1 VHAARQPGSLP
12 GLASRLHYER
22 HRPEQTTLYRLVQ
35 QHAASFIAHTEA
47 STDAEL
53 PRFIKDEFDAFLE
66 CGILAH
72 GFLRLR
78 CGECGHDKLLAF
90 SCKRRGF
97 CPSCGARRMS
107 QTAAHLVDHVIP
119 HVPVRQWVL
128 SLPIPLR
135 VLLAAQPELVT
146 PVLQVVQRVVTR
158 HLLRQ
163 AGLKADEG
171 HGGAVTL
178 IQRFGSAANLNI
190 HLHCLVLDGVYCC
203 DADGSPAFIEAD
215 APTDDELH
223 ALLQTVIARLMKMLT
238 RRGVLVEDMGQT
250 YLAEPDADGEEARTL
265 RPLQAA
271 AITYR
276 IAFGPRA
283 GQKVLTLRGAMPRED
298 SARQPLCADIDGFSL
313 HAAVRVEAHD
323 RKRLEQLCRY
333 ITRPALSDQRV
344 QLNDAGQV
352 ELKLKTP
359 WRDGTTHLVMSP
371 LEFMQRL
378 AALVPRPRLHL
389 IRFHGVLAPNA
400 KLRPL
405 VVPQGPPAQAQA
417 ATEAAAAAEREVET
431 VQAGL
436 HRIGWARFAQAG
448 LRHRHAALPEL
459 PRGGAQD
466 HRGHPR
472 ATGDRED
479 PDPPG
484 TGSAAAAQGPSARG
498 VARLKPPEPRRPSR
512 TPHTSPRAAQPGASR
527 RWRCARMRTGWR
539 RTQGQPRNQGPTSA
553 RRTVGAGRIRTRQRP
568 RRQFQTIQAGIG
580 RPPRADSGFPG
591 FPQTV

>member
-1 VHAARQPGSLP
+1 VHAAPQPGSSP
-12 GLASRLHYER
+12 GQAGRVHYER

-35 QHAASFIAHTEA
+35 QHAASFIAHTGA
-47 STDAEL
+47 STGAEL

-146 PVLQVVQRVVTR
+146 PVLQVVQRVIAR
-158 HLLRQ
+158 HLLQ
-163 AGLKADEG
+163 AAWLKSDDG

-190 HLHCLVLDGVYCC
+190 HLHCLVLDGVYRCG
-203 DADGSPAFIEAD
+203 ADGGAEFVEVG
-215 APTDDELH
+215 APTDDEVH
-223 ALLQTVIARLMKMLT
+223 ALLQTLIARLMKMLT
-238 RRGVLVEDMGQT
+238 RRGVLVEEMGQT
-250 YLAEPDADGEEARTL
+250 YLASADADGEESRTL
-265 RPLQAA
+265 LPLQAA

-283 GQKVLTLRGAMPRED
+283 GQKVLTLRGAMPREEWV
-298 SARQPLCADIDGFSL
+298 RQPLCADIDGFSL

-333 ITRPALSDQRV
+333 ITRPALSDERV
-344 QLNDAGQV
+344 QLNAAGQV

-400 KLRPL
+400 KLRPR
-405 VVPQGPPAQAQA
+405 VVPQGPLEQEEP
-417 ATEAAAAAEREVET
+417 ATEAAAAAECEVQT
-431 VQAGL
+431 VQARP
-436 HRIGWARFAQAG
+436 HCIGWARLLKRVFDIDMEHCPNCGGGELKIIAAILERPVIEKILTHLG
-448 LRHRHAALPEL
+448 LNPQPP
-459 PRGGAQD
+459 PRG
-466 HRGHPR
+466 R
-472 ATGDRED
+472 AREI
-479 PDPPG
+479 
-484 TGSAAAAQGPSARG
+484 
-498 VARLKPPEPRRPSR
+498 
-512 TPHTSPRAAQPGASR
+512 
-527 RWRCARMRTGWR
+527 
-539 RTQGQPRNQGPTSA
+539 GQL
-553 RRTVGAGRIRTRQRP
+553 
-568 RRQFQTIQAGIG
+568 
-580 RPPRADSGFPG
+580 
-591 FPQTV
+591 

>member
-1 VHAARQPGSLP
+1 VHATGRQPQRAPDGAP
-12 GLASRLHYER
+12 LHYER

-47 STDAEL
+47 STGAEL

-158 HLLRQ
+158 HLLEA

-190 HLHCLVLDGVYCC
+190 HLHCLVLDGVYRC
-203 DADGSPAFIEAD
+203 DADG
-215 APTDDELH
+215 APEL
-223 ALLQTVIARLMKMLT
+223 
-238 RRGVLVEDMGQT
+238 RRGGC
-250 YLAEPDADGEEARTL
+250 AHRRRSARTAADRHRPAHEDAHAPGRAGRGHGPDLPGRAGCRRRGGAHAAAAAGRGHHLPHRL
-265 RPLQAA
+265 RP
-271 AITYR
+271 
-276 IAFGPRA
+276 PRRA
-283 GQKVLTLRGAMPRED
+283 EGADLRGAMPREGA
-298 SARQPLCADIDGFSL
+298 ARQPLCADIDGFSL

-333 ITRPALSDQRV
+333 ITRPALSDERV
-344 QLNDAGQV
+344 QLNAAGQV

-405 VVPQGPPAQAQA
+405 VVPQGPPAQEEA
-417 ATEAAAAAEREVET
+417 ATEAAAARRVRSRACPGPAAPH
-431 VQAGL
+431 QLGA
-436 HRIGWARFAQAG
+436 AAQARV
-448 LRHRHAALPEL
+448 RHRHAALPEL
-459 PRGGAQD
+459 RRRGTED

-472 ATGDRED
+472 AAGDRED

-484 TGSAAAAQGPSARG
+484 AGSAATA
-498 VARLKPPEPRRPSR
+498 
-512 TPHTSPRAAQPGASR
+512 PGA
-527 RWRCARMRTGWR
+527 
-539 RTQGQPRNQGPTSA
+539 
-553 RRTVGAGRIRTRQRP
+553 GA
-568 RRQFQTIQAGIG
+568 
-580 RPPRADSGFPG
+580 
-591 FPQTV
+591 